1 MALPL
6 SPSNQEGCSIC
17 YRTLYIAK
25 DKKKKRKKK
34 RKKEI
39 TPSIPS
45 DNNVVRLA
53 VHYREKKKLK
63 IKTYGG

>member
-25 DKKKKRKKK
+25 DKK
-34 RKKEI
+34 RKKE
-39 TPSIPS
+39 
-45 DNNVVRLA
+45 RKKEMKLLA
-53 VHYREKKKLK
+53 AL
-63 IKTYGG
+63 T